1 MRVSAPTR
9 RKVAAAE
16 PLFGPWCN
24 LTDRVV
30 QVQVAELSHSVCN
43 KIPGPLLG
51 GCVRVLQRPTSLR
64 AFAVFSTI
72 IADFTMQVRLDK
84 SV

>member
-30 QVQVAELSHSVCN
+30 QVQVAELGHSVCN
-43 KIPGPLLG
+43 KIAGPLLG
-51 GCVRVLQRPTSLR
+51 GGVRVLQRPTSLR
-64 AFAVFSTI
+64 ALAVFSKSP
-72 IADFTMQVRLDK
+72 ADITAQVRLDK
-84 SV
+84 DV